1 MTRFYREQFGRAS
14 HSVSKRE
21 VRANRFGSGHNR
33 ICRASLSLP
42 GINNSISFF
51 LPLSALSRQRMIFT
65 PNSRKPHP
73 QDREERVHSFP
84 FDKTTR
90 IVSFLKD
97 SATNGIH
104 GGILMSN
111 AFTAILA
118 VTSALF
124 VSFTLCLPFTTQA
137 EEVPGIPSTLVGR
150 QPPENPFMAHSH

>member
-104 GGILMSN
+104 GGISYVQGIHGYPSRCILTNCHVHVVPVIHNPGGRSPRDPDHPDRSG
-111 AFTAILA
+111 ATAK
-118 VTSALF
+118 S
-124 VSFTLCLPFTTQA
+124 VSGP
-137 EEVPGIPSTLVGR
+137 
-150 QPPENPFMAHSH
+150 